1 MTVKTRGY
9 VTYFDQR
16 YAARARV
23 MLRSLRRHDPNA
35 EIFAL
40 CLDEPARMLTAE
52 LQDRKLFIVSP
63 QELYGF
69 DPALAACRDRGKA
82 AFRAT
87 HKPVLANYALH
98 QRPEVEAIVHIDAD
112 TRFFSSVAP
121 LFAEIGTASIALS
134 PHRFVFNRERAE
146 WFGRFNAGFIYWRN
160 DAVGLRCLADY
171 RADCLAWCEPEV
183 TQDGRFMNQGYLTA
197 WPQRYPN
204 VHVLQ
209 HPGVNLAPW
218 NVAGHALSRGRDI
231 LVDGVPLVFF
241 HFSGVVLENGVWRT
255 GYSEFG
261 ANLEF
266 VRRAIY
272 APYLAEVEQAQRW
285 SMRRWPELQHAERLW
300 DWTDPTV
307 LREQS
312 EAGDAGR

>member
-1 MTVKTRGY
+1 MSVKTRGY

-16 YAARARV
+16 YAARAGI

-40 CLDEPARMLTAE
+40 CFDEPARMLTAG
-52 LQDRKLFIVSP
+52 LGDRKLCVVSP

-87 HKPVLANYALH
+87 HKPVLASYILH
-98 QRPEVEAIVHIDAD
+98 RRPDLEAIVHIDAD
-112 TRFFSSVAP
+112 TRFFSSVGP
-121 LFAEIGTASIALS
+121 LFAEIGAASIALS
-134 PHRFVFNRERAE
+134 PHRFVFNRGRAE
-146 WFGRFNAGFIYWRN
+146 WFGRFNAGFIYWKN
-160 DAVGLRCLADY
+160 DDVGLRCLADY
-171 RADCLAWCEPEV
+171 RADCLAWCEPEI
-183 TQDGRFMNQGYLTA
+183 TGDGRFMNQGYLTV
-197 WPQRYPN
+197 WPQRYPD

-218 NVAGHALSRGRDI
+218 NVAAHAIGGGREV
-231 LVDGVPLVFF
+231 LVDGRPLVFF
-241 HFSGVVLENGVWRT
+241 HFSGVVLEQGVWRT

-261 ANLEF
+261 ANLEIA
-266 VRRAIY
+266 RRAIY
-272 APYLAEVEQAQRW
+272 APYLDEVERAQQCA
-285 SMRRWPELQHAERLW
+285 MRRWPDLQHAERVW

-307 LREQS
+307 LR
-312 EAGDAGR
+312 GRGEGVQTN